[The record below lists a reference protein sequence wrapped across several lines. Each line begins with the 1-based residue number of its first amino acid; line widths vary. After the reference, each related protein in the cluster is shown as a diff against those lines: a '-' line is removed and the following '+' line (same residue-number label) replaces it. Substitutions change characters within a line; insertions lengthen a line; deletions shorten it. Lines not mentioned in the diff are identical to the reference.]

1 MDKDLLTCVLT
12 QFRGSFLS
20 YFPELSDQDLRLIL
34 LGPSETLLTVLQAH
48 YGYTL
53 AEAKAAW
60 NDFVL
65 REVDGQPL
73 DLGAG
78 NAPGPPPRRHSG
90 RLRSSLRPW
99 LLVPPVRYYQ

>member
-1 MDKDLLTCVLT
+1 MDKHLLTCVLT
-12 QFRGSFLS
+12 QFRANFLT

-73 DLGAG
+73 DLSASD
-78 NAPGPPPRRHSG
+78 ATGPPACQAG
-90 RLRSSLRPW
+90 RPRSSLRPW
-99 LLVPPVRYYQ
+99 LLAPPVRYYQ

>member
-1 MDKDLLTCVLT
+1 MDKHLLTCVLT
-12 QFRGSFLS
+12 QFRTNFLA

-48 YGYTL
+48 YGYTF

-73 DLGAG
+73 DLSSPDAT
-78 NAPGPPPRRHSG
+78 GPPVYRYIG
-90 RLRSSLRPW
+90 RLRSTLRPW
-99 LLVPPVRYYQ
+99 LLAPPVRYYQ

>member
-1 MDKDLLTCVLT
+1 MDKHLLTCVLT
-12 QFRGSFLS
+12 QFRSNFLT

-34 LGPSETLLTVLQAH
+34 LGPSETLLTVLQTH

-65 REVDGQPL
+65 QEVDGQPL
-73 DLGAG
+73 DLSSP
-78 NAPGPPPRRHSG
+78 NAPDPPRFRHEG
-90 RLRSSLRPW
+90 RSRSALRPW
-99 LLVPPVRYYQ
+99 LLAPPVRYYQ